1 MTSLFPEIP
10 PTLRALMAEVGPR
23 WGTNPAA
30 HVKLM
35 VEQFSE
41 VLKQA
46 PKDGVTVRRNIAYGA
61 HPRQYFD
68 LFTPKDDAQLR
79 PAVVFVHGGAFLDG
93 HPNRSEEIYANVL
106 HYFARH
112 GTVGINMGYR
122 LAGDAK
128 FPGATQ
134 DIASVI
140 AWVRGHAQEIGVD
153 PSRIFLMGHSAGAA
167 HAGSYAYDK
176 RRQPASGPG
185 IAGFIVVSG
194 RVRVETLA
202 ENPNGHKVA
211 TYYET
216 SDPEKLDDLSPVSHV
231 RADSVPTFVAWGEY
245 ENPLLDLHCAE
256 LVYRLSAA
264 RRHSPPTLWLRGH
277 NHASTIAHINTSED
291 DLGRAMLDFI
301 ANPR

>member
-1 MTSLFPEIP
+1 VSSGNAVVARNVRLLREQRGLSLAELARQAGLAKQTLSNLEQGTGNPTVDTLFSISTALGVPVTRLVAEPEQVMTVQRGDEVVWDQRAGYESRSLDHVYGSGVIENYLVRI
-10 PTLRALMAEVGPR
+10 RR
-23 WGTNPAA
+23 AA
-30 HVKLM
+30 HDEGKP
-35 VEQFSE
+35 SE
-41 VLKQA
+41 
-46 PKDGVTVRRNIAYGA
+46 P
-61 HPRQYFD
+61 HP
-68 LFTPKDDAQLR
+68 
-79 PAVVFVHGGAFLDG
+79 V
-93 HPNRSEEIYANVL
+93 
-106 HYFARH
+106 
-112 GTVGINMGYR
+112 GTLEHLY
-122 LAGDAK
+122 
-128 FPGATQ
+128 
-134 DIASVI
+134 VI
-140 AWVRGHAQEIGVD
+140 
-153 PSRIFLMGHSAGAA
+153 
-167 HAGSYAYDK
+167 
-176 RRQPASGPG
+176 
-185 IAGFIVVSG
+185 SG